1 MFNDIRYAIRTMFQN
16 KGWTAVVLLSLALGI
31 GSNTALF
38 SLIDAAFLKQLPV
51 KQAGDLVLFEWS
63 SGGKWPV
70 ATIVNSTRRDPATNG
85 VSSWSFSYDTYQK
98 FRDSSKTLS
107 ALVAFCQTLGNLDID
122 GYAESATG
130 QLVSANYFNELGVS
144 AARGRTFADFD
155 DTPSAEP
162 AVVISDRFWQ
172 RRFGSDPNIIGRKF
186 RLNGV
191 ITTIIG
197 VTEPGFEGALGFG
210 RSADFSL
217 PLSRAPRNYLDRPSN
232 WWIVMLG
239 RVRPGMDRRQVHAEL
254 ERVFQASALET
265 YAGYYAGLPA
275 NSPTRALLSERPDT
289 PQLRVV
295 AGGRGLTKTVDDAS
309 NLFFSLIAIFAFLLL
324 LVWLNVVNLLLARSA
339 TRRQEIG
346 VRLAIGAGRLR
357 LVRQLLTE
365 GLVMAG
371 IAGLMGFACA
381 YWGKDLLAAFLPQFA
396 VLDLSVDHRV
406 LAFTA
411 GVALITG
418 TLFGLAPAL
427 RLRDLQLHSTIKEM
441 GRGIH
446 GSRSRTSQ
454 AVLIVQV
461 SALVVLLIGAGL
473 FFTTLR
479 NLRNVDVGF
488 STDNLLMSPVIVLRL
503 AGYNDARIT
512 QLHDRLL
519 ERVQSIPGV
528 AAAATSY
535 LPMVRTNVN
544 VRGTMRVIR
553 TGLRTHTGWVDA
565 ETVSSSYF
573 DTLGVSVI
581 RGRSFGP
588 GDHATSPQV
597 AVINET
603 LARQSFP
610 NADPVGTRY
619 LNLNQEPVE
628 IIGVIKDVK
637 HEIRGAAPAVYTLIS
652 QSGAPYACYFY
663 VRAAGDPAAIGA
675 AIRDAMREIE
685 PALSVSDFK
694 TLDASIQEG
703 LASEHI
709 LASASSFFSGAALL
723 LAAIGLYGVMS
734 FSVTQRTGEIGIRM
748 ALGAARSNVAW
759 LVLRESVVLTLIGSA
774 IGLAASL
781 AMTRLLTSLLFG
793 VEPTD
798 PWSMSVAVALM
809 VVVAALA
816 GYIPARRASRIDPMV
831 ALRHE

>member
-1 MFNDIRYAIRTMFQN
+1 
-16 KGWTAVVLLSLALGI
+16 V
-31 GSNTALF
+31 
-38 SLIDAAFLKQLPV
+38 
-51 KQAGDLVLFEWS
+51 
-63 SGGKWPV
+63 
-70 ATIVNSTRRDPATNG
+70 
-85 VSSWSFSYDTYQK
+85 
-98 FRDSSKTLS
+98 
-107 ALVAFCQTLGNLDID
+107 
-122 GYAESATG
+122 
-130 QLVSANYFNELGVS
+130 
-144 AARGRTFADFD
+144 
-155 DTPSAEP
+155 
-162 AVVISDRFWQ
+162 
-172 RRFGSDPNIIGRKF
+172 
-186 RLNGV
+186 
-191 ITTIIG
+191 
-197 VTEPGFEGALGFG
+197 
-210 RSADFSL
+210 
-217 PLSRAPRNYLDRPSN
+217 
-232 WWIVMLG
+232 
-239 RVRPGMDRRQVHAEL
+239 DRRQVHAEL

-275 NSPTRALLSERPDT
+275 NSPTRTLLSERPDT
-289 PQLRVV
+289 PQLRVL

-339 TRRQEIG
+339 TRRQELG
-346 VRLAIGAGRLR
+346 VRIAIGAARLR

-371 IAGLMGFACA
+371 VASLLGVACA

-396 VLDLSVDHRV
+396 VLNLNVDHRV

-411 GVALITG
+411 GVSLITG

-427 RLRDLQLHSTIKEM
+427 RLRDLQLHSTIKET

-454 AVLIVQV
+454 AVLIMQV
-461 SALVVLLIGAGL
+461 SALVVLLVGAGL

-535 LPMVRTNVN
+535 LPMVRTNAN
-544 VRGTMRVIR
+544 ASVRGTMRVNR
-553 TGLRTHTGWVDA
+553 TGLRTYTGWVDA

-581 RGRSFGP
+581 RGRSFGR

-610 NADPVGTRY
+610 NADPVGTKY

-663 VRAAGDPAAIGA
+663 VRAAGDPSAIGA

-798 PWSMSVAVALM
+798 PWAMSVAVALM
-809 VVVAALA
+809 VSVAALA